1 MAEKNPEKNE
11 EQNVPAVPEDGVA
24 AQNPLDA
31 RTYLAFASERQME
44 RVTRAMESN
53 LKGQN
58 LTERDFPRVTVPA
71 QGNTIW
77 TIPSSEGDQHQ
88 EEIVGILVDYTTPR
102 AYWEKEL
109 DPGNIVPPDCS
120 SPDGIKGVGAPGGDC
135 LTCPFNQFDSAT
147 GENRHGKA
155 CKEKRMLFILQ
166 PDSILPLVVQAPSTS
181 IKPVRD
187 YTVGLTSQAIPIEEV
202 YTSLKLEKVGQGAM
216 AYSRI
221 NFKNMG
227 EIPEELTE
235 TVQRY
240 KESFAA
246 LRESGTVA
254 EATGVVVDAE
264 EIPGAAE
271 ETEAPASA
279 G

>member
-1 MAEKNPEKNE
+1 MAEKNE
-11 EQNVPAVPEDGVA
+11 EQTVPAVPEDGVA
-24 AQNPLDA
+24 PQNPLDA

-120 SPDGIKGVGAPGGDC
+120 SPDGIKGVGNP
-135 LTCPFNQFDSAT
+135 
-147 GENRHGKA
+147 RHRLPA
-155 CKEKRMLFILQ
+155 LPLQ
-166 PDSILPLVVQAPSTS
+166 PVRLRHRREPPRQGLQGEADALHPPAGQHPAAGGPGPQHQHQAGPWTT
-181 IKPVRD
+181 PW
-187 YTVGLTSQAIPIEEV
+187 G
-202 YTSLKLEKVGQGAM
+202 
-216 AYSRI
+216 
-221 NFKNMG
+221 
-227 EIPEELTE
+227 
-235 TVQRY
+235 
-240 KESFAA
+240 
-246 LRESGTVA
+246 
-254 EATGVVVDAE
+254 
-264 EIPGAAE
+264 
-271 ETEAPASA
+271 
-279 G
+279 